1 MQLSTL
7 FVALLSASVAS
18 AKTLTVPFNA
28 GTGECAPSPSTR
40 VSFNLTV
47 TSPGP
52 VAAISGAYVVDPQ
65 VYANLTR
72 ALPLGASFP
81 PFPFLSSFSCEG
93 SPTVRECHVNKGASV
108 LFSQEPV
115 QKCLLLLPAPNAVQ
129 NVTVDYETQWAT
141 ATAASSAP
149 SSLSSSSSSVV
160 PLVALSAGLVLAFSH

>member
-7 FVALLSASVAS
+7 LVTLLSASVAT
-18 AKTLTVPFNA
+18 AKTITVPFNA

-40 VSFNLTV
+40 VSFNLTI

-52 VAAISGAYVVDPQ
+52 VAAISGAYVVDPE
-65 VYANLTR
+65 VYNNLTR
-72 ALPLGASFP
+72 TLPLGSSFP

-115 QKCLLLLPAPNAVQ
+115 KKCLLLLPAPNAVQ
-129 NVTVDYETQWAT
+129 NVTVDYDAQWAT
-141 ATAASSAP
+141 TTAASSAP
-149 SSLSSSSSSVV
+149 STLPSTLL
-160 PLVALSAGLVLAFSH
+160 PLALSAGLVFALNH